1 MTKTEIDNFVT
12 RKIRALQLHEG
23 KVFTELIA
31 RVKENA
37 KLVVVVPEPKPE
49 PDPINTPTLEPKQ
62 ENQDELKKATDDKG
76 GKK

>member
-1 MTKTEIDNFVT
+1 M
-12 RKIRALQLHEG
+12 HEG

-37 KLVVVVPEPKPE
+37 KLVVVAPEPKPEPE
-49 PDPINTPTLEPKQ
+49 PDPINTPTSEPKQ
-62 ENQDELKKATDDKG
+62 ENQDELKKTTDDKG